1 MSAPRFLAA
10 ALLALVGC
18 ADAVSG
24 TGDAGVAVVTRLR
37 PVELAEARWDMT
49 VPPDL
54 YIDPGQDTNCY
65 TCPPGPPGGHP
76 VK

>member
-1 MSAPRFLAA
+1 MTARRFLAA
-10 ALLALVGC
+10 ALLALAGC

-24 TGDAGVAVVTRLR
+24 TGDGGVVVVTRLR
-37 PVELAEARWDMT
+37 PIEAEVSHWDMT

-65 TCPPGPPGGHP
+65 TCPSGPPGGHP